1 MYRSYTISVFETS
14 DIENSPVD
22 SPLKKSEIGICFSFF
37 SFPPQGQIKNW
48 EFFPSHATLNQKEG
62 LWWKN
67 VTNFSTCFS
76 VAGFL
81 PGVHETQLIFVFS
94 IKEIGVYIVEL
105 VSPSIPRIIWLFLF
119 CHLVDITSSI
129 ILLLSF
135 YLLIGRNAKGIL
147 KKKKMK

>member
-1 MYRSYTISVFETS
+1 M
-14 DIENSPVD
+14 
-22 SPLKKSEIGICFSFF
+22 
-37 SFPPQGQIKNW
+37 
-48 EFFPSHATLNQKEG
+48 
-62 LWWKN
+62 N
-67 VTNFSTCFS
+67 VTNFSTCFA

-129 ILLLSF
+129 ISLLSF

-147 KKKKMK
+147 KKKKMKEKIL